1 MNCDVYLHTCP
12 CTCIY
17 ICNMYSVCLSIGY
30 NEGGFCLSG
39 ENKDEENAIMN
50 EGCLFDLSVMA
61 DIKEQFIADHN
72 ALLALSTHGP
82 M

>member
-1 MNCDVYLHTCP
+1 MKAGF
-12 CTCIY
+12 
-17 ICNMYSVCLSIGY
+17 VCL
-30 NEGGFCLSG
+30 EPTRELSG